1 VSRGESGKRAA
12 SSTFSERP
20 RSSPVA
26 FVGRATTEVNDA
38 DFACFNR
45 AGGCHGRRVL
55 ASIGAMSGSGMK
67 SGSGMSGANMF
78 CLKRAG
84 DASPECGFK
93 TMAQCEQSKT
103 SQQDMCSHQAET
115 KGMGSGGMNKGM
127 AK

>member
-1 VSRGESGKRAA
+1 MMRILLASTALVAVMAAA
-12 SSTFSERP
+12 SLP
-20 RSSPVA
+20 
-26 FVGRATTEVNDA
+26 
-38 DFACFNR
+38 
-45 AGGCHGRRVL
+45 
-55 ASIGAMSGSGMK
+55 ASAQMSGSGMK

-127 AK
+127 